1 MLTHITTI
9 IGGVVRHH
17 SKPDVYELT
26 VNGVRNMERVFKYFD
41 SHSLH
46 TKKAKSYLLW
56 RKIHTSIVKGEHL
69 SPTSRAVLKVKAA
82 TINSLN

>member
-1 MLTHITTI
+1 MLTHITTL
-9 IGGVVRHH
+9 IGGVVRPNF
-17 SKPDVYELT
+17 KPGVYELT

-56 RKIHTSIVKGEHL
+56 QEVHTAIVKGEHL
-69 SPTSRAVLKVKAA
+69 SPASRAVLKAKTA
-82 TINSLN
+82 TINNSK